1 MANGWPTWRR
11 VDEGKA
17 CLLDE
22 YRVEVGVW
30 IVPHTIIRAGEGG
43 VLLELSLVNVG
54 REKKKQKNKGT
65 YSTRMPILVPIPVP
79 VNFPCIV
86 VVFCT
91 TTTHVAAAVI
101 CWVGRIRV
109 SHYSGRRGGGDFG
122 GVGQRCD

>member
-1 MANGWPTWRR
+1 MANDQPTWRR

-17 CLLDE
+17 CLLDK

-30 IVPHTIIRAGEGG
+30 IVCHTIIRAGEGG
-43 VLLELSLVNVG
+43 VLLELSLVNVC
-54 REKKKQKNKGT
+54 REKKKNKGT
-65 YSTRMPILVPIPVP
+65 YSARMPILVPIPIP

-91 TTTHVAAAVI
+91 TTAHVAAAVI
-101 CWVGRIRV
+101 CPVGCIHV

-122 GVGQRCD
+122 GEGRRCN